1 MHSSVIDSN
10 VLRSEAEGQLSHR
23 PLKEWGFRSNEE
35 LIHELRVHQ
44 EELEMQNEELRRT
57 HLKLEQ
63 SCDRYIQLYD
73 HSPVGFILLDRDG
86 LISEA
91 NLTATNLFVVDR
103 QHLMTCRFAGLVA
116 PQDCDRWYLFFRT
129 IINCVQC
136 MTIELTL
143 KSFDN
148 REFPVQL
155 SCVSIK
161 SILHITI
168 IDTTIIKQEEVI
180 RTLRVM
186 SLNVAQTSKTEKHQ
200 EKSLDFLRDVIKEDH
215 RTMKTMHIDSLSQL
229 KDISCS
235 VPGVIYQFRLF
246 SDGTSS
252 FPYASS
258 ALFDIFRLSP
268 AQVQHDASQWFALVH
283 EDDLEDLLTST
294 QNSAKDLTLW
304 QHDFRIK
311 FDDGVERWVSGNSLP
326 QLEYDGSVLWNGF
339 MTDISER
346 KQSDLDLEDSQ
357 MRWKFAVEGSGDGL
371 WDYNI
376 KTNKMLYASCWN
388 KMLGYT
394 EKEGFAAKL
403 NWFPLIHSE
412 DKLSFNTAKDA
423 YLNGNSDN
431 FQTEYRL
438 QCKDDSYKWILAR
451 GIVISSSEDGSPLR
465 MIGTHSDITAR
476 KYQEQQNK
484 EHLDQLAH
492 VTLLG
497 LMGEMASGLAHEVN
511 QPLSAITTYSQVIVN
526 LTKSANMDVVKLAEI
541 AGKTKQQALRAGEII
556 HRMKDFCKSKAQKR
570 SDVDINN
577 LVYDCVNL
585 CNDVVKQNNINV
597 LLELENDLPQ
607 INVDHIQ
614 IEQVLIN
621 LLRNGIDAINSNPEK
636 RQGKIIIQSKLT
648 DNHEIQIRVKDN
660 GTGIDKVQQEK
671 VLMPF
676 HTTKQDGMGMGLS
689 ISRSLIEAH
698 KGTLYFNSAFGKGST
713 FYFTLPI

>member
-10 VLRSEAEGQLSHR
+10 VLRSEAEGQLSHG
-23 PLKEWGFRSNEE
+23 PSEVWGLRSNEE

-44 EELEMQNEELRRT
+44 VELEMQNEELRRT
-57 HLKLEQ
+57 HLILDQ
-63 SCDRYIQLYD
+63 SRDRYIQLYD

-91 NLTATNLFVVDR
+91 NLTATKLFVVDR

-168 IDTTIIKQEEVI
+168 IDTAIIKQEEVI

-186 SLNVAQTSKTEKHQ
+186 SLNVAQTSKTEKNQ

-215 RTMKTMHIDSLSQL
+215 RTMKTMYIDSLSRLQ
-229 KDISCS
+229 DISCS
-235 VPGVIYQFRLF
+235 VPGVIYQFRLLA
-246 SDGTSS
+246 DGTSS

-258 ALFDIFRLSP
+258 ALLDIFRLSP

-283 EDDLEDLLTST
+283 EDDLADLLTST

-326 QLEYDGSVLWNGF
+326 QLEHDGSVLWNGF

-376 KTNKMLYASCWN
+376 ETNEMLYA
-388 KMLGYT
+388 
-394 EKEGFAAKL
+394 
-403 NWFPLIHSE
+403 
-412 DKLSFNTAKDA
+412 
-423 YLNGNSDN
+423 
-431 FQTEYRL
+431 
-438 QCKDDSYKWILAR
+438 
-451 GIVISSSEDGSPLR
+451 
-465 MIGTHSDITAR
+465 
-476 KYQEQQNK
+476 
-484 EHLDQLAH
+484 
-492 VTLLG
+492 
-497 LMGEMASGLAHEVN
+497 
-511 QPLSAITTYSQVIVN
+511 
-526 LTKSANMDVVKLAEI
+526 
-541 AGKTKQQALRAGEII
+541 
-556 HRMKDFCKSKAQKR
+556 
-570 SDVDINN
+570 
-577 LVYDCVNL
+577 
-585 CNDVVKQNNINV
+585 
-597 LLELENDLPQ
+597 
-607 INVDHIQ
+607 
-614 IEQVLIN
+614 
-621 LLRNGIDAINSNPEK
+621 
-636 RQGKIIIQSKLT
+636 
-648 DNHEIQIRVKDN
+648 
-660 GTGIDKVQQEK
+660 
-671 VLMPF
+671 
-676 HTTKQDGMGMGLS
+676 
-689 ISRSLIEAH
+689 
-698 KGTLYFNSAFGKGST
+698 
-713 FYFTLPI
+713 